1 MEIAELSTTEMAI
14 KAVEA
19 DTTVT
24 DMITMV
30 TGAVV
35 KVSPMKDRL
44 ALKLYQKFP
53 EPKPP
58 VVHIKQDGKEWDESN
73 PNDPDF
79 LAAKE
84 LYKNNTYEA
93 YTKIVLMTC
102 VTVISLPEGMLSFD
116 EDTEWIE
123 EMQMLGFSGEYS
135 NRLERYMDWL
145 TYRVVISNADMGK
158 IQDMAAKL
166 AGVTEE
172 EIKAAEASFRDS
184 DR

>member
-1 MEIAELSTTEMAI
+1 
-14 KAVEA
+14 
-19 DTTVT
+19 
-24 DMITMV
+24 
-30 TGAVV
+30 
-35 KVSPMKDRL
+35 
-44 ALKLYQKFP
+44 
-53 EPKPP
+53 
-58 VVHIKQDGKEWDESN
+58 
-73 PNDPDF
+73 
-79 LAAKE
+79 

-158 IQDMAAKL
+158 IHDMAAKL